1 MFTVNDFKVKLING
15 EEVKSFIR
23 KHGEFAAVCYNTNP
37 KFAER
42 VGEHCLK
49 SGHFSGSRHLYMV
62 FEIKNVPRSCYDEET
77 EILTLEGWKFIKDIK
92 EDEIVATLN
101 DATKK
106 V

>member
-49 SGHFSGSRHLYMV
+49 SGHFH
-62 FEIKNVPRSCYDEET
+62 F
-77 EILTLEGWKFIKDIK
+77 
-92 EDEIVATLN
+92 
-101 DATKK
+101 
-106 V
+106 

>member
-1 MFTVNDFKVKLING
+1 
-15 EEVKSFIR
+15 
-23 KHGEFAAVCYNTNP
+23 
-37 KFAER
+37 
-42 VGEHCLK
+42 
-49 SGHFSGSRHLYMV
+49 MV

-106 V
+106 VEFHKIKEKIVENYNGDMFLLKVKMSTLQ